1 MGMDLWQLHV
11 FCRVVETKSFSK
23 AAALVHLSQ
32 PTVSS
37 HVQDLETHFGCRL
50 IDRLSRQAVPTQ
62 AGRLLHGYARRLLS
76 LRDEAEA
83 AMAEHQGRMRGNLVI
98 GGSTI
103 PGTYLLPVALGIF
116 KKRYPEIGVSL
127 RIADTGG
134 VVGEIL
140 AGTLEMGVVGAEVKN
155 RGIFQEKV
163 LNDQMK
169 LIVPAGH
176 PWAGKKRVSLT
187 ALMNEPFIVRERGSG
202 TLQSFQ
208 DSLLRIGHNLDE
220 FNVVA
225 EMGNTEAIRQA
236 IKIGVGVSILSTLAV
251 ENDLASGSLRAL
263 AVDGVDLN
271 RSFYLTHHRQ
281 RSLSPLCETFIRVLK
296 EYVTTR

>member
-1 MGMDLWQLHV
+1 MDLWQLHV

-23 AAALVHLSQ
+23 AAELVHLSQ

-50 IDRLSRQAVPTQ
+50 IDRLSRQAVPTA

-103 PGTYLLPVALGIF
+103 PGGYLLPAALGIF

-127 RIADTGG
+127 HIEDTSGI
-134 VVGEIL
+134 VSEIL

-155 RGIFQEKV
+155 RSIFQEKV

-176 PWAGKKRVSLT
+176 PWAGKKKVSLA
-187 ALMNEPFIVRERGSG
+187 ALLAEPFIVRERGSG

-208 DSLLRIGHNLDE
+208 DSLSRIGHGLDE
-220 FNVVA
+220 FNIVA
-225 EMGNTEAIRQA
+225 EMGSTEAIRQA
-236 IKIGVGVSILSTLAV
+236 IKNRVGVSILSTLAV
-251 ENDLASGSLRAL
+251 DNDLASG
-263 AVDGVDLN
+263 
-271 RSFYLTHHRQ
+271 H
-281 RSLSPLCETFIRVLK
+281 LK
-296 EYVTTR
+296 VHWRWTGWI

>member
-1 MGMDLWQLHV
+1 MDLWQLHV
-11 FCRVVETKSFSK
+11 FCRVVEATSFSK

-37 HVQDLETHFGCRL
+37 HVQDLEAHFGCRL

-62 AGRLLHGYARRLLS
+62 AGRLLHAYARRLLS

-83 AMAEHQGRMRGNLVI
+83 AMAEHQGRIRGNLVI

-103 PGTYLLPVALGIF
+103 PGTYLLPVTLGIF
-116 KKRYPEIGVSL
+116 KKRYPEIGVAL
-127 RIADTGG
+127 RIEDTGG
-134 VVGEIL
+134 IVSGVL
-140 AGTLEMGVVGAEVKN
+140 AGTLEIGVVGAEVKN
-155 RGIFQEKV
+155 RGIFQEKI

-176 PWAGKKRVSLT
+176 PWAGKKRVPLA
-187 ALMNEPFIVRERGSG
+187 ALLSEPFIVRERGSG

-208 DSLLRIGHNLDE
+208 DSLARIGRGLDE

-225 EMGNTEAIRQA
+225 EMGSTEAIRQA
-236 IKIGVGVSILSTLAV
+236 IKNRVGVSILSTLAV
-251 ENDLASGSLRAL
+251 ENDLASGHLRAL
-263 AVDGVDLN
+263 AVDGVDLM
-271 RSFYLTHHRQ
+271 RSFYLTRHRQ
-281 RSLSPLCETFIRVLK
+281 RTLSPLGEAFIAVLK
-296 EYVTTR
+296 DHLTRR

>member
-1 MGMDLWQLHV
+1 MDLWQLHV

-23 AAALVHLSQ
+23 AAELVHLSQ

-83 AMAEHQGRMRGNLVI
+83 AMAEHQGRMRGNLLI

-116 KKRYPEIGVSL
+116 KKRYPQIGVSL
-127 RIADTGG
+127 RIDDTGG
-134 VVGEIL
+134 IVSEIL

-155 RGIFQEKV
+155 RSIFQEKA

-169 LIVPAGH
+169 LIIPAGH
-176 PWAGKKRVSLT
+176 PWAGKKKVSLA
-187 ALMNEPFIVRERGSG
+187 ALLSEPFIVRERGSG

-208 DSLLRIGHNLDE
+208 DRLSRIGHGLDE
-220 FNVVA
+220 FNIVA

-236 IKIGVGVSILSTLAV
+236 IKNRVGVSILSTLAV
-251 ENDLASGSLRAL
+251 DNDLASGHLCAL
-263 AVDGVDLN
+263 AVDGVDLT
-271 RSFYLTHHRQ
+271 RSFYLTRHRQ
-281 RSLSPLCETFIRVLK
+281 RSLSPLCEAFIRVLK
-296 EYVTTR
+296 EHVNTR

>member
-1 MGMDLWQLHV
+1 MDLWQLHV

-23 AAALVHLSQ
+23 AAELVHLSQ

-83 AMAEHQGRMRGNLVI
+83 AIAEHQGRMRGSLVI

-116 KKRYPEIGVSL
+116 KKRFPEIKVSL
-127 RIADTGG
+127 RIADTSGI
-134 VVGEIL
+134 VGEIF
-140 AGTLEMGVVGAEVKN
+140 AGTLELGVVGAEVKN
-155 RGIFQEKV
+155 RSIIQEKV
-163 LNDQMK
+163 LNDEMR

-176 PWAGKKRVSLT
+176 PWAGGKKVTIT
-187 ALMNEPFIVRERGSG
+187 ALLNEPFIARERGSG

-208 DSLLRIGHNLDE
+208 DRLLRIGHSLDE

-225 EMGNTEAIRQA
+225 EMGSTEAIRQA
-236 IKIGVGVSILSTLAV
+236 IKNRVGVSILSTLAV
-251 ENDLASGSLRAL
+251 ENDLASGSLKAL
-263 AVDGVDLN
+263 AVDGVDLT
-271 RSFYLTHHRQ
+271 RSFYLTRHRQ
-281 RSLSPLCETFIRVLK
+281 RSLSPLGDAFTRVLK
-296 EYVTTR
+296 EHIAER